1 MPGRDGSR
9 ASRLLAWIDDRLPI
23 SSFWRR
29 HFSAYYVP
37 KNLNFWYFFGVLAL
51 LVLAIEVLSGI
62 FLAMHYKPVA
72 TLNPSGVPFAF
83 ASIDRIMLEVPWGWL
98 IRNVHA
104 VGASALFLVLYL
116 HIFASILY
124 GSYRKPREL
133 VWIIGMA
140 IFLITMA
147 EAFFGRLLPWGQAAY
162 WGTTVIFNLLAGIP
176 LIGADLA
183 LWLRGGLAVGDAT
196 LGRFY
201 ILHLLVV
208 PLALLFLAM
217 THVAALRQVG
227 LNNPDGVEIG
237 SRLDDQGVPLDGLPY
252 HPYFT
257 VKDLL
262 AVVLFLLLFVGVVFF
277 VPEGG
282 GYLLEYG
289 NLSPADPLTT
299 SAHVRPPW
307 YFAPFF
313 CILRSVVWNFFWID
327 AHLWGGLAMLAAIL
341 VPASLPWLDHS
352 PVRSVRYRGPITK
365 ILLGLLVFVFVLLGI
380 VGAMP
385 NSPMLDLLARICTF
399 YYFAFFL
406 SMPWWSRLDRYRL
419 PPERLVMK

>member
-1 MPGRDGSR
+1 MPSRDGSG

-23 SSFWRR
+23 GSFWRR

-72 TLNPSGVPFAF
+72 ALNPSGVPIAF
-83 ASIDRIMLEVPWGWL
+83 ASIATIMREVPWGWL

-104 VGASALFLVLYL
+104 VGASAFFLVLYL
-116 HIFASILY
+116 HILASLLY

-133 VWIIGMA
+133 VWLIGMA

-162 WGTTVIFNLLAGIP
+162 WSTTVICQLLASIP
-176 LIGADLA
+176 LIGSGLA
-183 LWLRGGLAVGDAT
+183 LWLTGGSVVGDAT
-196 LGRFY
+196 LGRFF
-201 ILHLLVV
+201 ILHVLVV

-217 THVAALRQVG
+217 IHIAALRHVG

-237 SRLDDQGVPLDGLPY
+237 SRLDDQGVPFDGLPY

-257 VKDLL
+257 SKDLL
-262 AVVLFLLLFVGVVFF
+262 AVVLFLLFFCAIVFF

-282 GYLLEYG
+282 GTLLEYG

-313 CILRSVVWNFFWID
+313 CILRSVVWNVFWVD
-327 AHLWGGLAMLAAIL
+327 ARLWGGLAMLASIL
-341 VPASLPWLDHS
+341 VPALLPWLDRS
-352 PVRSVRYRGPITK
+352 PVRSLRYRGPISK
-365 ILLGLLVFVFVLLGI
+365 ILLGLLVLVFVLLGI
-380 VGAMP
+380 LGTMP
-385 NSPMLDLLARICTF
+385 NSPLLDLLARVSVF

-406 SMPWWSRLDRYRL
+406 LMPWWSRLDRCKL